1 MKKVF
6 LVLALVATV
15 LVSCKNVDAPA
26 ALTKVDSTAVVVDSV
41 QVDSTEEGAIIEA
54 EKVQDSIDAATTK

>member
-15 LVSCKNVDAPA
+15 LVSCN
-26 ALTKVDSTAVVVDSV
+26 KVNTAETCCADSTAVAVDSV
-41 QVDSTEEGAIIEA
+41 QVDSTVVDTISA
-54 EKVQDSIDAATTK
+54 K

>member
-15 LVSCKNVDAPA
+15 LVSCNKTNE
-26 ALTKVDSTAVVVDSV
+26 TKTFGPEIDSTTVVVDSV
-41 QVDSTEEGAIIEA
+41 QIDSTSVDSVAVDTV
-54 EKVQDSIDAATTK
+54 KVK